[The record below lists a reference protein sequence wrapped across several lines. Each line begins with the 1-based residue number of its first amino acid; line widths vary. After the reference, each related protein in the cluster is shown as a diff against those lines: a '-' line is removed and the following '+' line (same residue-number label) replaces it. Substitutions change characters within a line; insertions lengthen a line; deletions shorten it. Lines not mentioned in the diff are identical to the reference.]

1 MNQPEAIKT
10 PEEAGK
16 LISAYGDQLRNG
28 IWPRS
33 TVLWMAAFYMALF
46 IIRPWEVLFP
56 SWEVFHP
63 ERSYA
68 ICMLTAVFFAKEKY
82 FQMTWQTVTVLIFF
96 AAITTCS
103 LFAIDS
109 SLAWDPFYQYLSLV
123 IFFFVLILIIRTP
136 YELNFIVLSYVAIMF
151 VYLAK
156 ALWEFFVNGQHRYDM
171 GVIRLEGIENTFRGP
186 NDLAMSIVVSL
197 PFAVFLWKNRAS
209 IAETWPASWQIRL
222 KWGLLIYGAMAVTA
236 IILTNSRS
244 GMLGFVVFI
253 AVLMFSGSGF
263 LKKIKYLVAG
273 ALVLAL
279 IWALMPAENKG
290 RMSTIWSPEEGPSNA
305 QVSAEG
311 RIEGYKA
318 GMAMFRRYPF
328 TGVGVG
334 NFIAY
339 RVPNVDG
346 IALQAHNLEGQ
357 LLGEMGLVGC
367 FTFLLMVG
375 ATFGNARRII
385 RYAGNQTNGALLCLS
400 DLARTS
406 RLSLLLLI
414 FLGTFGHNL
423 YRFNW
428 LWIAAFC
435 VLALR
440 FTRERL
446 QVSSIS

>member
-1 MNQPEAIKT
+1 
-10 PEEAGK
+10 
-16 LISAYGDQLRNG
+16 
-28 IWPRS
+28 
-33 TVLWMAAFYMALF
+33 
-46 IIRPWEVLFP
+46 
-56 SWEVFHP
+56 
-63 ERSYA
+63 
-68 ICMLTAVFFAKEKY
+68 
-82 FQMTWQTVTVLIFF
+82 
-96 AAITTCS
+96 
-103 LFAIDS
+103 
-109 SLAWDPFYQYLSLV
+109 
-123 IFFFVLILIIRTP
+123 
-136 YELNFIVLSYVAIMF
+136 
-151 VYLAK
+151 
-156 ALWEFFVNGQHRYDM
+156 
-171 GVIRLEGIENTFRGP
+171 
-186 NDLAMSIVVSL
+186 
-197 PFAVFLWKNRAS
+197 
-209 IAETWPASWQIRL
+209 
-222 KWGLLIYGAMAVTA
+222 
-236 IILTNSRS
+236 
-244 GMLGFVVFI
+244 
-253 AVLMFSGSGF
+253 
-263 LKKIKYLVAG
+263 
-273 ALVLAL
+273 
-279 IWALMPAENKG
+279 MPAENKG